1 MNTITEDINFQA
13 MDSSKQ
19 VNLTMMEIKEI
30 VYQLE
35 ETIKRLGADIPASS
49 ANESTLQD
57 DKIETLQHI
66 ISKLHS

>member
-35 ETIKRLGADIPASS
+35 ETIKRLGVDTHASS
-49 ANESTLQD
+49 ANESTIQD
-57 DKIETLQHI
+57 DKIEMLQHI